1 MSEWTPD
8 QARALYSIRHWSE
21 GYFDVDGKG
30 HLVARPRRGDGA
42 GVDLAEVVAR
52 AREAGLAPP
61 LLVRFLDI
69 LADRVR
75 QMGAAFDAAMEHD
88 GYRGGFTAVYPI
100 KVNQQKSVVDELV
113 RGADSRI
120 GLEAG
125 SKPELLAVLAESP
138 PGGIVIC
145 NGYKDRDY
153 VRLALIGRQLGLRTF
168 LVVEKL
174 GELDMVLA
182 EAEKLGVRPSLGVRM
197 RLASLGRGNWQ
208 NTGGDKAKFGLS
220 AGQVLEAVSLLRE
233 AGMADCLELL
243 HFHMGSQISNVR
255 DIQRGM
261 REAARY
267 FVELSALGLG
277 IRYMDVGG
285 GLGVDYEGT
294 RSRGFCSMNY
304 GLGQYAATIVHTLRD
319 ACEEA
324 GLEHPHVITESGRA
338 MTAHHAV
345 LVTDVIASEPAP
357 EGRAGEPP
365 EADDARVLHDLR
377 DTLDSLAER
386 PPLEVYQE
394 AQHYLSEGQSMYIHG
409 LLNLADRARMEQL
422 YYAICYGVRE
432 RLKPSVRAHREVMD
446 DLRERL
452 AEKYFCNFSV
462 FQSVPDVW
470 AIDQVFPI
478 VPLQRL
484 DERPDRRA
492 VIEDLTCDSDG
503 RIDRYVEQ
511 EELEAT
517 LPVHALKP
525 DEPYFLGLFMVGA
538 YQETLGD
545 IHNLFGDTDAID
557 VRLTDGGYELEHARR
572 GDTAGQVLGYV
583 GFEPTALSKRLN
595 ERLEGAEL
603 DDDNRRRAIEAVE
616 RALAGGTYLTNE
628 WER

>member
-1 MSEWTPD
+1 MSQWTPD
-8 QARALYSIRHWSE
+8 QARELYSIRHWSE
-21 GYFDVDGKG
+21 GYFDVAGNG
-30 HLVARPRRGDGA
+30 HLMARPRRDQGA
-42 GVDLAEVVAR
+42 AVDLAEVVAR

-75 QMGAAFDAAMEHD
+75 RMGEAFDAAMARD

-100 KVNQQKSVVDELV
+100 KVNQQRSVVEELV

-125 SKPELLAVLAESP
+125 SKPELLAVMAESP

-174 GELDMVLA
+174 GELRTVLA
-182 EAEKLGVRPSLGVRM
+182 EAEKLGVWPSLGIRV

-220 AGQVLEAVSLLRE
+220 AGQVLEAVNTLRE
-233 AGMADCLELL
+233 AGLADCLELL

-267 FVELSALGLG
+267 FVELRQIGLG
-277 IRYMDVGG
+277 IQYMDVGG

-304 GLGQYAATIVHTLRD
+304 GLGQYAATIVHTLWE

-324 GLEHPHVITESGRA
+324 GLDHPHVITESGRA

-345 LVTDVIASEPAP
+345 LATDVTTSEPAP
-357 EGRAGEPP
+357 AGRAGDAPGQ
-365 EADDARVLHDLR
+365 DDPRVLHDLW
-377 DTLDSLAER
+377 DTLDSLTRR
-386 PPLEVYQE
+386 PPLEVHQE

-409 LLNLADRARMEQL
+409 LLGLTDRARLEQL

-432 RLKPSVRAHREVMD
+432 RLKPEVRAHREVID
-446 DLRERL
+446 ELRERL

-470 AIDQVFPI
+470 AIEQVFPI

-484 DERPDRRA
+484 DKRPDRRA

-525 DEPYFLGLFMVGA
+525 HEPYLLGLFMVGA

-557 VRLTDGGYELEHARR
+557 VRLTDGGYELEHPRR

-583 GFEPTALSKRLN
+583 GFEPEALSGRLK
-595 ERLEGAEL
+595 ERLERADL
-603 DDDNRRRAIEAVE
+603 DDDNRRRALDAVE
-616 RALAGGTYLTNE
+616 RALSGGTYLTNT
-628 WER
+628 

>member
-1 MSEWTPD
+1 MSQWNTEK
-8 QARALYSIRHWSE
+8 ARELYSIRHWSE
-21 GYFDVDGKG
+21 GYFDVGDNG
-30 HLVARPRRGDGA
+30 HLIARPRRDEGVA
-42 GVDLAEVVAR
+42 VDLAEVVAR

-75 QMGAAFDAAMEHD
+75 RMARAFDSAMASD

-100 KVNQQKSVVDELV
+100 KVNQQQSVVEELV

-125 SKPELLAVLAESP
+125 SKSELLAVLAQSP

-174 GELDMVLA
+174 GELEMMLA
-182 EAEKLGVRPSLGVRM
+182 EADRLGVRPALGVRM

-220 AGQVLEAVSLLRE
+220 AGQVLEAVDVLRR
-233 AGMADCLELL
+233 AGLGDCLELL

-267 FVELSALGLG
+267 FVELSRLGLA

-294 RSRGFCSMNY
+294 RSRSFCSMNY
-304 GLGQYAATIVHTLRD
+304 GLDQYAATIVRTISEACD
-319 ACEEA
+319 AA
-324 GLEHPHVITESGRA
+324 GLDHPHVITESGRA

-345 LVTDVIASEPAP
+345 LATDVSASEPAP
-357 EGRAGEPP
+357 PGRAGDPP
-365 EADDARVLHDLR
+365 GEGDPRVLHDLR
-377 DTLDSLAER
+377 KTLDALSGR
-386 PPLEVYQE
+386 PPLEVYHE

-409 LLNLADRARMEQL
+409 LLGLADRARLEQL
-422 YYAICYGVRE
+422 YYAVCYGVRD
-432 RLKPSVRAHREVMD
+432 RLKPEVRAHREVID
-446 DLRERL
+446 ELRERL

-470 AIDQVFPI
+470 AIEQVFPI

-503 RIDRYVEQ
+503 RIDHYVEQ

-517 LPVHALKP
+517 LPVHSLKTG
-525 DEPYFLGLFMVGA
+525 EPYLLGLFMVGA

-557 VRLTDGGYELEHARR
+557 VRLTDGGYELEHPRR
-572 GDTAGQVLGYV
+572 GDTAGRVLGYV
-583 GFEPTALSKRLN
+583 GFEPEALSSRLHG
-595 ERLEGAEL
+595 RLEDADL
-603 DDDNRRRAIEAVE
+603 DDDNRRRALDAVE

-628 WER
+628 